1 LRILTTLERNA
12 IIRTQLEGEKTM
24 KGSLRIKILVLTLS
38 LLLGSLAVTATERAF
53 SANGRGVA
61 TFVTD
66 GAGNVIGADVTGSGT
81 GTHLGAF
88 TNAGRIFFAPDP
100 NDPTRLLVTGA
111 AAFTAANGDKLNIVV
126 EDGEQDVATFIGR
139 GKFRFTGGTGRFANA
154 TGVVSYVVEQ
164 NLVTGGYEITVVG
177 SIDY

>member
-1 LRILTTLERNA
+1 
-12 IIRTQLEGEKTM
+12 M
-24 KGSLRIKILVLTLS
+24 KRSLSIKILVLTLTV
-38 LLLGSLAVTATERAF
+38 LIGSLAVAATERAF

-66 GAGNVIGADVTGSGT
+66 GAGNIIGADVTGSGT

-100 NDPTRLLVTGA
+100 NNAARLLVTGA
-111 AAFTAANGDKLNIVV
+111 ASFTAADGDKLNIVV
-126 EDGEQDVATFIGR
+126 EDGEQDVATFVGR

-154 TGVVSYVVEQ
+154 TGLVSYVVEQ
-164 NLVTGGYEITVVG
+164 NLVTGGYEITIVG